1 MSSDQLFLHAGA
13 EAAVHTLVA
22 LWHAQRTGAGQHV
35 DVSAQLAGIKCL
47 MNAQAFH
54 VLEGYELFRS
64 GPDSRRRARRAFR
77 IINECARRLRGRARR
92 GRARSAGR

>member
-64 GPDSRRRARRAFR
+64 GPDYGGGEVDVPDHQRVP
-77 IINECARRLRGRARR
+77 RRLRGRARPPPV
-92 GRARSAGR
+92 RSAAR